1 MMKPGVIRTEAE
13 YERTLARIEALMDA
27 EPGTP
32 EMDELELL
40 SLLVEHYEDERY
52 PIDVPDPIEATP
64 SPPSPS
70 AWSNRA

>member
-1 MMKPGVIRTEAE
+1 MMELKVIKTEIA
-13 YERTLARIEALMDA
+13 YEQTLARIDELMDA

-52 PIDVPDPIEATP
+52 PMDLPGPIQATP
-64 SPPSPS
+64 SPRSPS
-70 AWSNRA
+70 AWSSRA